1 MHRRLSS
8 NIIIEYWEC
17 LCKFKFLRRKF
28 LWMKK
33 RNKVLGYFVTS
44 KRLGKKKK
52 KEENYIFRLAQVKLK
67 CRTLF
72 LYFSSL
78 SLFFSNDWTCGSNAT
93 KPHSMVIIM
102 VHRLLARSYLYHNLI
117 DFNERRFLI
126 FILRFLPDY
135 DWSLNYCLWLSP
147 ATIPTTVDYLAFISK
162 E

>member
-8 NIIIEYWEC
+8 NIIIEYVYANLNFYEENFYEW
-17 LCKFKFLRRKF
+17 
-28 LWMKK
+28 KK
-33 RNKVLGYFVTS
+33 EIRLGYFVTS